1 MVDYRAK
8 FDSELR
14 DIHTSYLD
22 LRRGNR
28 ERAYPHHSKA
38 LEERPLSLLLQF
50 ADDLAGIE
58 ARGFRTEWVE
68 GRFARGDVELADLE
82 AVASHPDVIQLA
94 YGGRYQ
100 PKLDTSVPE
109 ITARGPNTTAA
120 VWTVNTTTGVFAGS
134 RGDGVLIGVVDT
146 GIDIHHPVFLKP
158 GSNNVTRIMRI
169 WDQGIPP
176 HDGIPSPDVSL
187 LQGSVTYGV
196 EYTEQM
202 INDVLQKK
210 PGAKKIKHRDCYG
223 HGTHVASIAAG
234 DGRAKVGKKQ
244 WEFVGAAPEAAL
256 IVVKLFFLQQ
266 EPPVDEQRRLEDAF
280 TYVERVAKTKLNDQL
295 NNAPVVIN
303 ASLGENLGPHDGLVA
318 FDHFLETRFKGATR
332 KALVAAAGNDAGSRQ
347 HGVIAI
353 PTAGKIDVPFTL
365 YDERRGVVKDKSH
378 CDARPNGEKEIV
390 IEFWYRPPAAPG
402 TVTAVL
408 HPPKGPAINAPA
420 VSGSPVSAKYPGGF
434 TVMVSHDADEVQ
446 RPPGTKVTRNVLR
459 IKFLVKSNSYGTG
472 PCTLTMNGPAGTTV
486 HAWCNQFFPNH
497 GIRIGHD
504 RPGTDKEPDVMKR
517 LKPLPAG
524 VTVPD
529 SVTVNSP
536 ASSAGAIAVAAYD
549 DDSGQLA
556 GFSSQGDLVD
566 YSTLGPY
573 VAKPDIA
580 APGVTI
586 SAANAAGSFLSA
598 FLTVLAGKNY
608 VDMDGTSMATPHV
621 SGVAAL
627 MFQKKP
633 NLSLAD
639 LVKQLK
645 GKARPTP
652 PKQEFGD
659 GKVAAK
665 ASFDAV

>member
-14 DIHTSYLD
+14 DIYTSYLD
-22 LRRGNR
+22 LQRGNQ

-38 LEERPLSLLLQF
+38 LQERPLSLLLQF

-68 GRFARGDVELADLE
+68 GQFARGDVDLADLE
-82 AVASHPDVIQLA
+82 AVASHPGVIQLA
-94 YGGRYQ
+94 YGGQYQ

-109 ITARGPNTTAA
+109 ITARGPTTTAA
-120 VWTVNTTTGVFAGS
+120 VWTVNTTTGVFGGS
-134 RGDGVLIGVVDT
+134 RGAGVLIGVIDT

-158 GSNNVTRIMRI
+158 GSNDTTRIMRI

-176 HDGIPSPDVSL
+176 HDGIASPDVSL

-202 INDVLQKK
+202 INDVLQNK

-234 DGRAKVGKKQ
+234 DGRAKHAKKQ
-244 WEFVGAAPEAAL
+244 WEFVGVAPEADL
-256 IVVKLFFLQQ
+256 IVVKFFFLQQ
-266 EPPVDEQRRLEDAF
+266 EPPVDEQRRFEDAV
-280 TYVERVAKTKLNDQL
+280 TYVEQVAKTKLNDR
-295 NNAPVVIN
+295 PVVIN
-303 ASLGENLGPHDGLVA
+303 ASLGESLGPHDGLVA
-318 FDHFLETRFKGATR
+318 WDQLLEARYKGATR
-332 KALVAAAGNDAGSRQ
+332 KALVAAAGNESGSRQ

-353 PTAGKIDVPFTL
+353 PAAGKTDVPFTL
-365 YDERRGVVKDKSH
+365 YDERRGVTKDKSH
-378 CDARPNGEKEIV
+378 CDKRPNGQPEIK
-390 IEFWYRPPAAPG
+390 IEFWYRPPTAPG

-408 HPPKGPAINAPA
+408 RPPKGPTINAPA
-420 VSGSPVSAKYPGGF
+420 VGGSPVSANYPGGF
-434 TVMVSHDADEVQ
+434 TVIISHDAETRQ
-446 RPPGTKVTRNVLR
+446 RPPGTTVTRNVLR
-459 IKFLVKSNSYGTG
+459 IKFMVKSNSYGTG
-472 PCTLTMNGPAGTTV
+472 RCTLTVNGPAVTTI
-486 HAWCNQFFPNH
+486 HAWVGQFYPNH

-504 RPGTDKEPDVMKR
+504 KPGTVSEPDLMKR
-517 LKPLPAG
+517 MLTPLPTG
-524 VTVPD
+524 VTVSD
-529 SVTVNSP
+529 SGTVNSP
-536 ASSAGAIAVAAYD
+536 ASSAGVIAVAAYS

-556 GFSSQGDLVD
+556 DFSSQGDLVD
-566 YSTLGPY
+566 YSAAALGPY

-580 APGVTI
+580 APGVEI
-586 SAANAAGSFLSA
+586 SAANADGSFLSTQ
-598 FLTVLAGKNY
+598 LTVLAGKKY
-608 VDMDGTSMATPHV
+608 VNSDGTSMSTPHV

-645 GKARPTP
+645 GKARQTP
-652 PKQEFGD
+652 PKQQFGD
-659 GKVAAK
+659 GKVAGK